1 MLITL
6 TLILS
11 HQGRGNFLD
20 SLSHQGRGNFLDS
33 LSHFLH

>member
-11 HQGRGNFLD
+11 HQGRGNFLY
-20 SLSHQGRGNFLDS
+20 SLSDFLHEAGNRES
-33 LSHFLH
+33 LS